1 MTKSVE
7 ELVEDKQ
14 KASLTK
20 LKIPYFYK
28 TAEINTEIDKALCVA
43 PSKRGGDGKN
53 YPDIKLLLDNKIP
66 VMIEVKGTKG
76 ALVKYNELGEIDNKN
91 KDGEPNY
98 KNIEKYAVNG
108 AIHYANAILQH
119 TASYKDVIAIGI
131 NGYMQDGELK
141 QEYGVY
147 YVSDK
152 NFRVP
157 KKIDDYSDLSFLARA
172 NRAELMA
179 KIKDISLTEE
189 EKEKRTRDLEN
200 DFENKL
206 KKLNQK
212 MHDNLGISAGQRVG
226 LIVGQ
231 IMAGLGVTDEN
242 GSVLLEPLE
251 IAELKG
257 QIVDG
262 STDGHVIMNKIRSFL
277 ATKNL
282 PNEKRAMIIRDLEN
296 TFISSELWR
305 PINGESKLKTVYIDV
320 KTDIVPL
327 LQSHDRHLDFT
338 GKLFNVLN
346 EWIDIPDGEKND
358 VVLTPRYVT
367 ELMAKLAHVNRD
379 SYVWD
384 YSVGSAGFLISAMK
398 LMIEDAQKIKSVQE
412 RQKKILDIK
421 AKQLLGVEKRA
432 DIYLLAVL
440 NMILMGDGSSN
451 IIHKDSLLEY
461 DGNYE
466 QGALKNQ
473 PFPANVFLLN
483 PPYSQAGKG
492 FNFVEKA
499 LNKMSSGRAVI
510 LIQENA
516 GSGNGL
522 PYTKNLL
529 QKNSLVAS
537 IHMADIFCGK
547 AGVQTA
553 VYVFDVGVPHDVN
566 KLVKFIDFSNDGYTR
581 QNRKKSSANV
591 NLRDTDNAKERYQ
604 EIVDIVLGNQ
614 KRTHYFDDCVIED
627 TIGLDGNDWTYSQHK
642 KIDTTPTEEDF
653 RNTVK
658 DYLAWKV
665 SNILKQE
672 GDINF

>member
-1 MTKSVE
+1 MAKSVE

-14 KASLTK
+14 KAFLTK
-20 LKIPYFYK
+20 LKVPYFYK
-28 TAEINTEIDKALCVA
+28 TAEINTEIDNALRVA

-76 ALVKYNELGEIDNKN
+76 ALVKYNDLGEIDNKN

-119 TASYKDVIAIGI
+119 TATYKEVIAIGI

-157 KKIDDYSDLSFLARA
+157 KKIDDYSDLSFLARTG
-172 NRAELMA
+172 RAELMA
-179 KIKDISLTEE
+179 KIKDINLTEE

-212 MHDNLGISAGQRVG
+212 MHDNLSISAGQRVG

-231 IMAGLGVTDEN
+231 IMAGLGVMDETDA
-242 GSVLLEPLE
+242 VLLEPLE

-257 QIVDG
+257 QIVG
-262 STDGHVIMNKIRSFL
+262 ESTDGHIIMNKIRSFL

-282 PNEKRAMIIRDLEN
+282 PNEKRAMIIRDLEQ

-327 LQSHDRHLDFT
+327 LQSRDRHLDFT

-346 EWIDIPDGEKND
+346 EWIYIPDGEKND

-367 ELMAKLAHVNRD
+367 ELMAKLAQVNRE

-384 YSVGSAGFLISAMK
+384 YAVGSAGFLISAMK

-412 RQKKILDIK
+412 RRQKILDIK
-421 AKQLLGVEKRA
+421 ARQLLGVEKRA

-466 QGALKNQ
+466 QGALKDK

-483 PPYSQAGKG
+483 PPYSQSGKG
-492 FNFVEKA
+492 FNFVERA

-529 QKNSLVAS
+529 KKNSLVAS
-537 IHMADIFCGK
+537 IHMSDIFCGK

-553 VYVFDVGVPHDVN
+553 VYVFDVGIPHDVN

-614 KRTHYFDDCVIED
+614 KQTHYLDNCVIED

-642 KIDTTPTEEDF
+642 KIDITPTEQDF

-672 GDINF
+672 GNVNF

>member
-1 MTKSVE
+1 MASIEEQVE
-7 ELVEDKQ
+7 GIAKKQLTDIKQ
-14 KASLTK
+14 K
-20 LKIPYFYK
+20 YFYK
-28 TAEINTEIDKALCVA
+28 TESINTEIDNALKVA

-53 YPDIKLLLDNKIP
+53 YPDIRLLLDNKIP

-76 ALVKYNELGEIDNKN
+76 ALVKYNDLGEIDNKN
-91 KDGEPNY
+91 KVGEPNY
-98 KNIEKYAVNG
+98 KNIEKFAVNG

-157 KKIDDYSDLSFLARA
+157 KKIDDYSDLSFLAPVCRT
-172 NRAELMA
+172 ELMT
-179 KIKDISLTEE
+179 KIKDINLTEE
-189 EKEKRTRDLEN
+189 EKEKRTRDLED
-200 DFENKL
+200 DFEKKL

-212 MHDNLGISAGQRVG
+212 MHDDLSISAGQRVG

-231 IMAGLGVTDEN
+231 IMAGLGVTDETRT
-242 GSVLLEPLE
+242 VLLEPLE
-251 IAELKG
+251 IAELRG
-257 QIVDG
+257 QTVTEA
-262 STDGHVIMNKIRSFL
+262 TDGHVIMNKIRSFL

-296 TFISSELWR
+296 IFISSELWR
-305 PINGESKLKTVYIDV
+305 PVNGESKLKTVYIDV

-327 LQSHDRHLDFT
+327 LQSQDKHLDFT

-367 ELMAKLAHVNRD
+367 ELMAKLARVNRD

-384 YSVGSAGFLISAMK
+384 YAVGSAGFLISAMK
-398 LMIEDAQKIKSVQE
+398 LMIEDAQKIKSIQE

-466 QGALKNQ
+466 QGILKDK
-473 PFPANVFLLN
+473 PFPANIFLLN
-483 PPYSQAGKG
+483 PPYSQSGKG
-492 FNFVEKA
+492 FNFVERA

-529 QKNSLVAS
+529 KKNSLVAS
-537 IHMADIFCGK
+537 IHMSDIFCGK

-591 NLRDTDNAKERYQ
+591 NLRDTGNAKERYQ

-614 KRTHYFDDCVIED
+614 KQTHYFDDCVIED

-672 GDINF
+672 GDVNF

>member
-1 MTKSVE
+1 MASIEEQVE
-7 ELVEDKQ
+7 GIAKKQLTDIKQ
-14 KASLTK
+14 K
-20 LKIPYFYK
+20 YFYK
-28 TAEINTEIDKALCVA
+28 TESINTEIDNALKVA

-53 YPDIKLLLDNKIP
+53 YPDIRLLLDNKIP

-76 ALVKYNELGEIDNKN
+76 ALVKYNDLGEIDNKN
-91 KDGEPNY
+91 KVGEPNY
-98 KNIEKYAVNG
+98 KNIEKFAVNG

-157 KKIDDYSDLSFLARA
+157 KKIDDYSDLSFLAPVCRT
-172 NRAELMA
+172 ELMT
-179 KIKDISLTEE
+179 KIKDINLTEE
-189 EKEKRTRDLEN
+189 EKEKRTRDLED
-200 DFENKL
+200 DFEKKL

-212 MHDNLGISAGQRVG
+212 MHDDLSISAGQRVG

-231 IMAGLGVTDEN
+231 IMAGLGVTGES
-242 GSVLLEPLE
+242 GTVLLEPLE

-257 QIVDG
+257 QIIG
-262 STDGHVIMNKIRSFL
+262 ESTDGHVIMNKIRSFL

-282 PNEKRAMIIRDLEN
+282 PDEKRAMIIRDLEN
-296 TFISSELWR
+296 IFISSELWR
-305 PINGESKLKTVYIDV
+305 PVNGESKLKTVYIDV

-327 LQSHDRHLDFT
+327 LQSRDRHLDFT

-367 ELMAKLAHVNRD
+367 ELMAKLARVNRD

-384 YSVGSAGFLISAMK
+384 YAVGSAGFLISAMK
-398 LMIEDAQKIKSVQE
+398 LMIEDAQKIKSIQE

-466 QGALKNQ
+466 QGVLKDK
-473 PFPANVFLLN
+473 PFPANIFLLN
-483 PPYSQAGKG
+483 PPYSQSGKG
-492 FNFVEKA
+492 FNFVERA

-529 QKNSLVAS
+529 KKNSLVAS
-537 IHMADIFCGK
+537 IHMSDIFCGK

-591 NLRDTDNAKERYQ
+591 NLRDTNNAKERYQ

-614 KRTHYFDDCVIED
+614 KQTHYFDDCVIED

-672 GDINF
+672 GDVNF

>member
-1 MTKSVE
+1 MASIEEQVE
-7 ELVEDKQ
+7 GSAKKQLTDIKQ
-14 KASLTK
+14 K
-20 LKIPYFYK
+20 YFYK
-28 TAEINTEIDKALCVA
+28 TESINTEIDNALKVA

-53 YPDIKLLLDNKIP
+53 YPDIRLLLDNKIP

-76 ALVKYNELGEIDNKN
+76 ALVKYNDLGEIDNKN
-91 KDGEPNY
+91 KSGEPNY
-98 KNIEKYAVNG
+98 KNIEKFAVNG

-119 TASYKDVIAIGI
+119 TASYKEVIAIGI

-157 KKIDDYSDLSFLARA
+157 KKIDDYSDLSFLAPVCRT
-172 NRAELMA
+172 ELMT
-179 KIKDISLTEE
+179 KIKDINLTEE

-231 IMAGLGVTDEN
+231 IMAGLGVTDETRT
-242 GSVLLEPLE
+242 VLLEPLE
-251 IAELKG
+251 IAELRG
-257 QIVDG
+257 QTVTEA
-262 STDGHVIMNKIRSFL
+262 TDGHVIMNKIRSFL

-305 PINGESKLKTVYIDV
+305 PVNGESKLKTVYIDV

-327 LQSHDRHLDFT
+327 LQSQDKHLDFT

-367 ELMAKLAHVNRD
+367 ELMAKLARVNRD

-384 YSVGSAGFLISAMK
+384 YAVGSAGFLISAMK
-398 LMIEDAQKIKSVQE
+398 LMIEDAKKIKSIQE

-466 QGALKNQ
+466 QGALKDK
-473 PFPANVFLLN
+473 PFPANIFLLN
-483 PPYSQAGKG
+483 PPYSQSGKG

-499 LNKMSSGRAVI
+499 LKKMSSGRAVI

-529 QKNSLVAS
+529 KKNSLVAS
-537 IHMADIFCGK
+537 IHMSDVFCGK

-591 NLRDTDNAKERYQ
+591 NLRDTNNAKERYQ

-614 KRTHYFDDCVIED
+614 KQTHYFDDCVIED

-672 GDINF
+672 GDVNF

>member
-1 MTKSVE
+1 MASIEEQVE
-7 ELVEDKQ
+7 GIAKKQLTDIKQ
-14 KASLTK
+14 K
-20 LKIPYFYK
+20 YFYK
-28 TAEINTEIDKALCVA
+28 TESINTEIDNALKVA

-53 YPDIKLLLDNKIP
+53 YPDIRLLLDNKIP

-76 ALVKYNELGEIDNKN
+76 ALVKYNDLGEIDNKN
-91 KDGEPNY
+91 KVGEPNY
-98 KNIEKYAVNG
+98 KNIEKFAVNG

-131 NGYMQDGELK
+131 NGYMQDGGLK

-157 KKIDDYSDLSFLARA
+157 KKIDDYSDLSFLAPVCRT
-172 NRAELMA
+172 ELMT
-179 KIKDISLTEE
+179 KIKDINLTEE

-200 DFENKL
+200 DFEDKL

-231 IMAGLGVTDEN
+231 IMAGLGVTDETRT
-242 GSVLLEPLE
+242 VLLEPLE
-251 IAELKG
+251 IAELRG
-257 QIVDG
+257 QTVTEA
-262 STDGHVIMNKIRSFL
+262 TDGHVIMNKIRSFL

-296 TFISSELWR
+296 IFISSELWR
-305 PINGESKLKTVYIDV
+305 PVNGESKLKTVYIDV

-327 LQSHDRHLDFT
+327 LQSQDKHLDFT

-367 ELMAKLAHVNRD
+367 ELMAKLARVNRD

-384 YSVGSAGFLISAMK
+384 YAVGSAGFLISAMK
-398 LMIEDAQKIKSVQE
+398 LMIEDAQKIKSIQE

-466 QGALKNQ
+466 QGVLKDK
-473 PFPANVFLLN
+473 PFPANIFLLN
-483 PPYSQAGKG
+483 PPYSQSGKG

-529 QKNSLVAS
+529 KKNSLVAS
-537 IHMADIFCGK
+537 IHMSDIFCGK

-591 NLRDTDNAKERYQ
+591 NLRDTNNAKERYQ

-614 KRTHYFDDCVIED
+614 KQTHYFDDCVIED

-672 GDINF
+672 GDVNF

>member
-1 MTKSVE
+1 MASIEEQVE
-7 ELVEDKQ
+7 GIAKKQLTDIKQ
-14 KASLTK
+14 K
-20 LKIPYFYK
+20 YFYK
-28 TAEINTEIDKALCVA
+28 TESINTEIDNALKVA

-53 YPDIKLLLDNKIP
+53 YPDIRLLLDNKIP

-91 KDGEPNY
+91 KSGEPNY
-98 KNIEKYAVNG
+98 KNIEKFAVNG

-119 TASYKDVIAIGI
+119 TASYKEVIAIGI

-157 KKIDDYSDLSFLARA
+157 KKIDDYSDLSFLAPVCRT
-172 NRAELMA
+172 ELMT
-179 KIKDISLTEE
+179 KIKDINLTEE

-231 IMAGLGVTDEN
+231 IMAGLGVTDETRT
-242 GSVLLEPLE
+242 VLLEPLE
-251 IAELKG
+251 IAELRG
-257 QIVDG
+257 QTVTEA
-262 STDGHVIMNKIRSFL
+262 TDGHVIMNKIRSFL

-305 PINGESKLKTVYIDV
+305 PVNGESKLKTVYIDV

-327 LQSHDRHLDFT
+327 LQSQDKHLDFT

-367 ELMAKLAHVNRD
+367 ELMAKLARVNRD

-384 YSVGSAGFLISAMK
+384 YAVGSAGFLISAMK
-398 LMIEDAQKIKSVQE
+398 LMIEDAQKIKSIQE

-466 QGALKNQ
+466 QGALKDK
-473 PFPANVFLLN
+473 PFPANIFLLN
-483 PPYSQAGKG
+483 PPYSQSGKG

-529 QKNSLVAS
+529 KKNSLVAS
-537 IHMADIFCGK
+537 IHMSDIFCGK

-591 NLRDTDNAKERYQ
+591 NLRDTNNAKERYQ

-614 KRTHYFDDCVIED
+614 KQTHYFDDCVIED
-627 TIGLDGNDWTYSQHK
+627 TIGLGGNDWTYSQHK

-653 RNTVK
+653 RKTVA
-658 DYLAWKV
+658 DYLSWKV
-665 SNILKQE
+665 ATLMKT
-672 GDINF
+672 DDPINFY

>member
-1 MTKSVE
+1 MASIEEQVE
-7 ELVEDKQ
+7 GIAKKQLTDIKQ
-14 KASLTK
+14 K
-20 LKIPYFYK
+20 YFYK
-28 TAEINTEIDKALCVA
+28 TESINTEIDNALKVA

-53 YPDIKLLLDNKIP
+53 YPDIRLLLDNKIP

-76 ALVKYNELGEIDNKN
+76 ALVKYNDLGEIDNKN
-91 KDGEPNY
+91 KVGEPNY
-98 KNIEKYAVNG
+98 KNIEKFAVNG

-152 NFRVP
+152 NFRIP
-157 KKIDDYSDLSFLARA
+157 KKIDDYSDLSFLAPVCRT
-172 NRAELMA
+172 ELMT
-179 KIKDISLTEE
+179 KIKDINLTEE
-189 EKEKRTRDLEN
+189 EKEKRTRDLED
-200 DFENKL
+200 DFEKKL

-212 MHDNLGISAGQRVG
+212 MHDDLSISAGQRVG

-231 IMAGLGVTDEN
+231 IMAGLGVTGES
-242 GSVLLEPLE
+242 GTVLLEPLE

-257 QIVDG
+257 QIIG
-262 STDGHVIMNKIRSFL
+262 ESTDGHVIMNKIRSFL

-282 PNEKRAMIIRDLEN
+282 PDEKRAMIIRDLEN

-327 LQSHDRHLDFT
+327 LQSRDRHLDFT

-367 ELMAKLAHVNRD
+367 ELMAKLARVNRD

-384 YSVGSAGFLISAMK
+384 YAVGSAGFLISAMK
-398 LMIEDAQKIKSVQE
+398 LMIEDAQKIKSIQE

-466 QGALKNQ
+466 QGVLKDK
-473 PFPANVFLLN
+473 PFPANIFLLN
-483 PPYSQAGKG
+483 PPYSQSGKG
-492 FNFVEKA
+492 FNFVERA

-529 QKNSLVAS
+529 KKNSLVAS
-537 IHMADIFCGK
+537 IHMSDIFCGK

-591 NLRDTDNAKERYQ
+591 NLRDTNNAKGRYQ

-614 KRTHYFDDCVIED
+614 KQTHYFDDCVIED

-672 GDINF
+672 GDVNF

>member
-1 MTKSVE
+1 MASIEEQVE
-7 ELVEDKQ
+7 GIAKKQLTDIKQ
-14 KASLTK
+14 K
-20 LKIPYFYK
+20 YFYK
-28 TAEINTEIDKALCVA
+28 TESINTEIDNALKVA

-53 YPDIKLLLDNKIP
+53 YPDIRLLLDNKIP

-76 ALVKYNELGEIDNKN
+76 ALVKYNDLGEIDNKN
-91 KDGEPNY
+91 KVGEPNY
-98 KNIEKYAVNG
+98 KNIEKFAVNG

-152 NFRVP
+152 NFRIP
-157 KKIDDYSDLSFLARA
+157 KKIDDYSDLSFLAPVCRT
-172 NRAELMA
+172 ELMT
-179 KIKDISLTEE
+179 KIKDINLTEE
-189 EKEKRTRDLEN
+189 EKEKRTRDLED
-200 DFENKL
+200 DFEKKL

-212 MHDNLGISAGQRVG
+212 MHDDLSISAGQRVG

-231 IMAGLGVTDEN
+231 IMAGLGVTGES
-242 GSVLLEPLE
+242 GTVLLEPLE

-257 QIVDG
+257 QIIG
-262 STDGHVIMNKIRSFL
+262 ESTDGHVIMNKIRSFL

-282 PNEKRAMIIRDLEN
+282 PDEKRAMIIRDLEN

-327 LQSHDRHLDFT
+327 LQSRDRHLDFT

-367 ELMAKLAHVNRD
+367 ELMAKLARVNRD

-384 YSVGSAGFLISAMK
+384 YAVGSAGFLISAMK
-398 LMIEDAQKIKSVQE
+398 LMIEDAQKIKSIQE

-466 QGALKNQ
+466 QGDLKDK

-529 QKNSLVAS
+529 KKNSLVAS
-537 IHMADIFCGK
+537 IHMSDIFCGK
-547 AGVQTA
+547 AGVRTA

-591 NLRDTDNAKERYQ
+591 NLRDTGNAKERYQ

-614 KRTHYFDDCVIED
+614 KQTHYFDDCVIED

-642 KIDTTPTEEDF
+642 KIDTTLTEEDF

>member
-1 MTKSVE
+1 MAKSVE

-28 TAEINTEIDKALCVA
+28 TAEINTEIDNALKVA

-76 ALVKYNELGEIDNKN
+76 ALVKYNDRGEIDNKN

-119 TASYKDVIAIGI
+119 TASYKDVIAIGV

-157 KKIDDYSDLSFLARA
+157 KKIDDYSDLSFLALA

-179 KIKDISLTEE
+179 KIKDINLTEE
-189 EKEKRTRDLEN
+189 EKEKRTNDLEN

-231 IMAGLGVTDEN
+231 IMAGLGVTDET
-242 GSVLLEPLE
+242 GTVLLEPLE
-251 IAELKG
+251 VSELKG
-257 QIVDG
+257 QIVAE

-384 YSVGSAGFLISAMK
+384 YAVGSAGFLISAMK

-412 RQKKILDIK
+412 RHKKILDIK

-461 DGNYE
+461 EGNYE
-466 QGALKNQ
+466 QGDLKNK

-553 VYVFDVGVPHDVN
+553 VYVFDVGVPHNIN

-614 KRTHYFDDCVIED
+614 KRTHYFDDCIIED

-672 GDINF
+672 GDVNF

>member
-1 MTKSVE
+1 MASIEEQVE
-7 ELVEDKQ
+7 GIAKKQLTDIKQ
-14 KASLTK
+14 K
-20 LKIPYFYK
+20 YFYK
-28 TAEINTEIDKALCVA
+28 TESINTEIDNALKVA

-53 YPDIKLLLDNKIP
+53 YPDIRLLLDNKIP

-76 ALVKYNELGEIDNKN
+76 ALVKYNDLGEIDNKN
-91 KDGEPNY
+91 KVGEPNY
-98 KNIEKYAVNG
+98 KNIEKFAVNG

-157 KKIDDYSDLSFLARA
+157 KKIDDYSDLSFLAPVCRT
-172 NRAELMA
+172 ELMT
-179 KIKDISLTEE
+179 KIKDINLTEE
-189 EKEKRTRDLEN
+189 EKEKRTRDLED
-200 DFENKL
+200 DFEKKL

-212 MHDNLGISAGQRVG
+212 MHDDLSISAGQRVG

-231 IMAGLGVTDEN
+231 IMAGLGVTGES
-242 GSVLLEPLE
+242 GAVLLEPLE

-257 QIVDG
+257 QIIG
-262 STDGHVIMNKIRSFL
+262 ESTDGHVIMNKIRSFL

-282 PNEKRAMIIRDLEN
+282 PDEKRAMIIRDLEN

-327 LQSHDRHLDFT
+327 LQSRDRHLDFT

-346 EWIDIPDGEKND
+346 EWINIPDGEKND

-367 ELMAKLAHVNRD
+367 ELMARLAHVNRD

-384 YSVGSAGFLISAMK
+384 YAVGSAGFLISAMK
-398 LMIEDAQKIKSVQE
+398 LMIEDAQKIKSIQE

-466 QGALKNQ
+466 QGDLKDK

-510 LIQENA
+510 LIKENA

-553 VYVFDVGVPHDVN
+553 VYVFDVGIPHDIN

-591 NLRDTDNAKERYQ
+591 NLRDTNNAKERYQ

-614 KRTHYFDDCVIED
+614 KQTHYFDDCVIED

-658 DYLAWKV
+658 DYLAWKI

-672 GDINF
+672 GDVNF

>member
-1 MTKSVE
+1 MAKSVE

-14 KASLTK
+14 KAFLTK

-28 TAEINTEIDKALCVA
+28 TAEINTEIDNALRVA

-53 YPDIKLLLDNKIP
+53 YPDIKLLLDSKIP

-76 ALVKYNELGEIDNKN
+76 ALVKYNELSEIDNKN

-119 TASYKDVIAIGI
+119 TASYKEVIAIGI

-147 YVSDK
+147 YISDK

-157 KKIDDYSDLSFLARA
+157 KKIDDYSDLSFLADTGRT
-172 NRAELMA
+172 ELMT
-179 KIKDISLTEE
+179 KIKDINLTEE
-189 EKEKRTRDLEN
+189 EKEKRTRDLED
-200 DFENKL
+200 DFEKKL

-212 MHDNLGISAGQRVG
+212 MHDDLSISAGQRVG

-231 IMAGLGVTDEN
+231 IMAGLGVTGES
-242 GSVLLEPLE
+242 GTVLLEPLE

-257 QIVDG
+257 QIIG
-262 STDGHVIMNKIRSFL
+262 ESTDGHVIMNKIRSFL

-282 PNEKRAMIIRDLEN
+282 PDEKRAMIIRDLEN

-327 LQSHDRHLDFT
+327 LQSRDRHLDFT

-346 EWIDIPDGEKND
+346 EWINIPDGEKND

-367 ELMAKLAHVNRD
+367 ELMARLAHVNRD

-384 YSVGSAGFLISAMK
+384 YAVGSAGFLISAMK

-461 DGNYE
+461 NGNYE
-466 QGALKNQ
+466 QGDLKDK

-553 VYVFDVGVPHDVN
+553 VYVFDVGVPHDIN
-566 KLVKFIDFSNDGYTR
+566 KLVKFIDFSNDGYAR

-591 NLRDTDNAKERYQ
+591 NLRDTGNAKERYQ

-614 KRTHYFDDCVIED
+614 KQTHYFDDCVIED

-672 GDINF
+672 GDVNF